1 VRCHQLIIMFTHET
15 SVSTSRWV
23 GDLFVVK
30 VVCSLFV
37 FCRKRLIRGYVSNG
51 GPFALLSL

>member
-1 VRCHQLIIMFTHET
+1 MFTHET